1 VILPYIEYQAIAANI
16 SPNGKAFTDGKFC
29 DAAAGEKFKQ
39 QTQPRGKF

>member
-1 VILPYIEYQAIAANI
+1 VILRYTEYQAIAANI

-29 DAAAGEKFKQ
+29 DAAADEKFKQ